1 MTAAGPSIY
10 ADLLIARFDTPLA
23 GASPLLP
30 SFPLL
35 PPARGLSNVTPAAK
49 PDLTEVGSRGQPPRP
64 TAQTTRDRTAR
75 YRHPVRDRACQ
86 KEDSMS
92 DRCDE
97 PGMDGGGVIVLL
109 VLAAVFGLGF
119 LAGALV
125 F

>member
-1 MTAAGPSIY
+1 
-10 ADLLIARFDTPLA
+10 
-23 GASPLLP
+23 
-30 SFPLL
+30 
-35 PPARGLSNVTPAAK
+35 
-49 PDLTEVGSRGQPPRP
+49 
-64 TAQTTRDRTAR
+64 
-75 YRHPVRDRACQ
+75 
-86 KEDSMS
+86 MS